1 MRAVLM
7 MIRTMVATVTVTAI
21 KAPSITY
28 RETMY
33 FFAILFMSCLVAP
46 GALF

>member
-1 MRAVLM
+1 M

-21 KAPSITY
+21 NARSITY
-28 RETMY
+28 CETMY
-33 FFAILFMSCLVAP
+33 FITILFMSYLVVP